1 MSRPMRCK
9 AKTQKGYEEKFMCVI
24 IWLKAFQRNER
35 YSAYMQST
43 IINSYVYIVASRQ
56 ISKPPFG

>member
-35 YSAYMQST
+35 YSVYMQST
-43 IINSYVYIVASRQ
+43 IINS
-56 ISKPPFG
+56 